1 MEQTVVNHYADKFG
15 ILTSVCVQLIQQA
28 GTEVLPKTDQRGASI
43 WEKGATM
50 GALAMFLR
58 GLDGEEH
65 RISDMVY
72 TRLARTHPNGVE
84 AMDYIEA
91 ALVVLDGLGCH
102 IPIEEGNKT

>member
-1 MEQTVVNHYADKFG
+1 MEQAVVDRYAGKFG

-28 GTEVLPKTDQRGASI
+28 GAEVLPKTDLRGASI

-65 RISDMVY
+65 KISDMVY
-72 TRLARTHPNGVE
+72 DRLARTHPDGVE

-91 ALVVLDGLGCH
+91 ALVVLDELGCH
-102 IPIEEGNKT
+102 IMAEGDNKV